1 LSNGAQRFISDRHGP
16 SVPLLFDSVRALLKA
31 SPWRVD
37 TFVTKPVETN
47 PWVFEPPD
55 RSAYVVLGIYAVPAL
70 SLIDRAD
77 IDLYFWGLRN

>member
-1 LSNGAQRFISDRHGP
+1 MSDSYGL
-16 SVPLLFDSVRALLKA
+16 SVPLSFDGVRALLKA

-55 RSAYVVLGIYAVPAL
+55 RSAHVVLRIYAVPAL